1 MSFLPFFKWMEQL
14 SISHTI
20 QSGAWY
26 NPILQVT
33 HLSALAL
40 FAGAMLV
47 VDLRLLGQGL
57 TNRPLAQVSR
67 DAHPWLISGFVV
79 LILTGI
85 PQLLALSMKE
95 YYSDFFWWK
104 MEGLIVATIFT
115 FTIRRKA
122 SLADEAA
129 LGPYRGKIVALVS
142 IVLWTGVTIG
152 ARLIGLLS

>member
-95 YYSDFFWWK
+95 YYS
-104 MEGLIVATIFT
+104 
-115 FTIRRKA
+115 
-122 SLADEAA
+122 
-129 LGPYRGKIVALVS
+129 
-142 IVLWTGVTIG
+142 
-152 ARLIGLLS
+152 